1 LNGGAARADCDD
13 GRMRATIGSLGR
25 AVTWFVPAPA
35 PMLAP
40 LADALRLE
48 RKLPASMHGVALTF
62 DDGPHRE
69 GTPATLEL
77 LRDAG
82 ARATFF
88 LVGEQVDRYPELA
101 AEIAAAGHEIG
112 LHGYQH
118 FLLLRRTVGDVASDL
133 DRALDTIVRAA
144 GQTPSC
150 YRPPYG
156 VFSAGALEHVRR
168 RGWRPVL
175 WSKWGR
181 DWTRRAT
188 PASIVRNAVDGLA
201 AGDVVLLH
209 DADHYSAPGS
219 WQKTIAALPRILDS
233 AKKLGLPWVPLT
245 GPR

>member
-1 LNGGAARADCDD
+1 
-13 GRMRATIGSLGR
+13 MRGTTVSLGS
-25 AVTWFVPAPA
+25 AATWFVPAPA
-35 PMLAP
+35 PIFP
-40 LADALRLE
+40 SLADALRLQ

-82 ARATFF
+82 VRATFF
-88 LVGEQVDRYPELA
+88 LVGEQVDRHPELA

-112 LHGYQH
+112 LHGYRH
-118 FLLLRRTVGDVASDL
+118 LLLLRRTVGGVASDL
-133 DRALDTIVRAA
+133 DRAVDAIVRATGRA
-144 GQTPSC
+144 PSW

-156 VFSAGALEHVRR
+156 VFNAGALEHVRR

-188 PASIVRNAVDGLA
+188 PASIMRSATDGLA
-201 AGDVVLLH
+201 AGDIVLLH

-219 WQKTIAALPRILDS
+219 WRKTVAALPRILDC
-233 AKKLGLPWVPLT
+233 AEGLGLPWVPLT
-245 GPR
+245 GPQ